1 VFVDFDGTLA
11 AIVEAPDQARPRPGA
26 AALLA
31 RLAARYARV
40 AVISGR
46 PVAYLAEHLGDAGAT
61 ELIGL
66 YGLERTTVEGS
77 EFEVEPDAAAWR
89 VVIDTVAS
97 EAEAAAPE
105 GLTVERK
112 GLAVTFHFR
121 QAPHLANWAA
131 DFAAARAAASGLAA
145 HPGKMSWELRPP
157 GPTDKGTVIAGLATG
172 LTAVCFVGDDRGD
185 LPAFA
190 TLGRLRA
197 EGIDTLTVAVGG
209 PETPAE
215 LLAGAD
221 LVVDGPAGVLVLLE
235 TLAGSGE
242 LPAPQPQPQPG
253 PQPQQ
258 SPPA

>member
-1 VFVDFDGTLA
+1 LASPGTSGVFVDFDGTLA

-46 PVAYLAEHLGDAGAT
+46 PVTYLAEHLGDAGDT

-66 YGLERTTVEGS
+66 YGLQRMTVTGAEPD
-77 EFEVEPDAAAWR
+77 VEADAAAWR
-89 VVIDTVAS
+89 AVVDTVAS
-97 EAEAAAPE
+97 EAEAVAPK
-105 GLTVERK
+105 GLAVERK

-121 QAPHLANWAA
+121 QAPHLASWAA
-131 DFAAARAAASGLAA
+131 DFASDRAAASGLAA

-157 GPTDKGTVIAGLATG
+157 VPTDKGTVIAELATG
-172 LTAVCFVGDDRGD
+172 LTAVCFVGDDTGD

-190 TLGRLRA
+190 ALGRLRT
-197 EGIDTLTVAVGG
+197 EGIDTLAVAVAG
-209 PETPAE
+209 PETPGE
-215 LLAGAD
+215 LLALAD
-221 LVVDGPAGVLVLLE
+221 LTVDGPAGVLDLLE
-235 TLAGSGE
+235 TLAGRGE
-242 LPAPQPQPQPG
+242 PPSQSQP
-253 PQPQQ
+253 